1 MSNKNKYIAVLVA
14 SITAGFVGA
23 WTVQPSTK
31 SWCAFAVGSLS
42 NCNVYY
48 SGVDKDKT
56 LAEQIQRGL
65 IVGTTTS
72 AILYGS
78 LKIMSKSE
86 T

>member
-1 MSNKNKYIAVLVA
+1 MFNKNKYIAVLTASVA
-14 SITAGFVGA
+14 AGFISA

-31 SWCAFAVGSLS
+31 SWCAFALGSLE

-56 LAEQIQRGL
+56 LAEQVQRGL
-65 IVGTTTS
+65 IVGTATS
-72 AILYGS
+72 VILYGS